1 MSSSNIKLYEE
12 LICMNRTQTALL
24 AALAL
29 VLLSTQN
36 AYAYLDPGTGS
47 MILQGLIGGIAGGMF
62 ALRIYWGKLKTRF
75 GRAPVSASPRDA
87 EDASNDKVR

>member
-1 MSSSNIKLYEE
+1 
-12 LICMNRTQTALL
+12 MNRIHMALL
-24 AALAL
+24 AVPALL
-29 VLLSTQN
+29 LLSTQN

-62 ALRIYWGKLKTRF
+62 AIRIYWGRLKSRF

-87 EDASNDKVR
+87 EDAQNDKVR